1 MNLDNLLTPESA
13 MSLAIH
19 QAYQGLGRVSPNPPV
34 GAVFLN
40 KEGKCLSTGYHK
52 KYGTDHAEIN
62 ALNAISDPDQL
73 KSASLYVTL
82 EPCSHKGLTPSCAQ
96 RLSQLP
102 LSKVCI
108 GLMDPNPNVHGKG
121 ITILQQAGIE
131 VEMYKGPL
139 IEKLEE
145 LIEVFIHN
153 LKHKK
158 PFLGIKI
165 ASSLDG
171 SIAIPKRK
179 WLTGESSRS
188 HVALLRGH
196 YDSVCIGVNTLI
208 EDNPRLNS
216 RHPDFLNQE
225 NTVIILD
232 PKGKSFSFL
241 EKSNLLKVRNPH
253 KIIIVT
259 NCPQNSPYTILKS
272 PVNEKGQFNLTHILT
287 ELFEKGISSI
297 LIEGGGIVFS
307 HFLPLSQRIFL
318 FLTPLL
324 AGQTTHSKKWTQFL
338 PKKDGAFS
346 LKKVSYST
354 FDQDILITGRLFDS

>member
-1 MNLDNLLTPESA
+1 MNLDDLLTPETA

-19 QAYQGLGRVSPNPPV
+19 QAYQGLGKVSPNPPV

-40 KEGKCLSTGYHK
+40 KEGKCLSMGYHK
-52 KYGTDHAEIN
+52 KYGDHHAEIN
-62 ALNAISDPDQL
+62 ALNAISDPEQL

-82 EPCSHKGLTPSCAQ
+82 EPCSHQGLTPSCAQ
-96 RLSQLP
+96 RLAQLP

-108 GLMDPNPNVHGKG
+108 GLMDPHPKVNGKG
-121 ITILQQAGIE
+121 IALLQQAGIE

-145 LIEVFIHN
+145 LIEVFTHN
-153 LKHKK
+153 SKHKK

-171 SIAIPKRK
+171 SIAIPKRR

-196 YDSVCIGVNTLI
+196 YDAVCIGVNTLI

-216 RHPDFLNQE
+216 RHPDFLDQE
-225 NTVIILD
+225 NKVIILD

-241 EKSNLLKVRNPH
+241 EKSNLLKVRSPH
-253 KIIIVT
+253 KVIIVT
-259 NCPQNSPYTILKS
+259 TCPQKSPYTILKS
-272 PVNEKGQFNLTHILT
+272 RVNEKGQFNLTHILT
-287 ELFEKGISSI
+287 ELFEKDISSI

-318 FLTPLL
+318 FLTPVL
-324 AGQTTHSKKWTQFL
+324 AGKTIHSKKWTSFI
-338 PKKDGAFS
+338 PKKDKAFS
-346 LKKVSYST
+346 LQKVRYST
-354 FDQDILITGRLFDS
+354 FDHDILITGRIPDS